1 MNLVT
6 VWNVDNGKRDL
17 LKRALL
23 SKEEAVKLVSDELG
37 GNRLII
43 DINIIY
49 IKDNTAGEH
58 QIRIKEE

>member
-6 VWNVDNGKRDL
+6 VWKIDNGKRDL
-17 LKRALL
+17 FKRALL
-23 SKEEAVKLVSDELG
+23 SKEDAVKLVAEELA
-37 GNRLII
+37 GNGLII

-49 IKDNTAGEH
+49 IKDNKAGEH